1 MKKIQVLR
9 AGIIEQSIVSDVM
22 RIMQQKRIDDEII
35 DSIILVEHPEIVT
48 IGPKAVRDGI
58 IVSDDYE
65 QSIVDRGGGI
75 TWHGPGQL
83 VVYPI
88 IKWTP
93 EEQSI
98 RGIINK
104 IEELVI
110 KTLEDLGING
120 YRDPAMMGVWVDQK
134 KICSIGLA
142 FLHWVSR
149 HGLALNYSTPGKR
162 IEDLACC
169 GMELG
174 VTTSLDK
181 LGYIT
186 NLSGEKIT
194 RELLEIKMLS
204 NIEEVLG
211 RTPEKPKEWKIEEFI

>member
-1 MKKIQVLR
+1 
-9 AGIIEQSIVSDVM
+9 
-22 RIMQQKRIDDEII
+22 MQQKRIDDEII

-48 IGPKAVRDGI
+48 IGPKAIRNGA
-58 IVSDDYE
+58 IVSDEYN

-104 IEELVI
+104 IEQLVI

-149 HGLALNYSTPGKR
+149 HGLALNYATPGKR
-162 IEDLACC
+162 IENLACC

-181 LGYIT
+181 LGYNTDT
-186 NLSGEKIT
+186 NGEKIT
-194 RELLEIKMLS
+194 RELLEKKIIS
-204 NIEEVLG
+204 NIESVLG
-211 RTPEKPKEWKIEEFI
+211 RIPDESIEWKIEEFI